1 MKFVYPEFLVALS
14 AIAIPII
21 IHLFNFRRFKKVY
34 FSNIQFLKEVQ
45 IQTQSR
51 SRVKHWLVLLSRILA
66 ITCLVLA
73 FAQPYFPKANN
84 TNVTANNVASIFIDN
99 SFSMNATNDNGT
111 LLDDA
116 KNKARE
122 IAKSFKSSDRFQLIT
137 NDFEGRQQRLV
148 NKEEFL
154 ELLEEVEISPAS
166 KNLADVYSRQ
176 KEAVRDFTEGNRNF
190 YFISDFQESVSN
202 VSNFT
207 PDSLNSLYFIP
218 VIANQENNLYID
230 SCWFK
235 APIRQLN
242 QPDELIA
249 RVKNVS
255 AESFDNIPV
264 KLKVNGEQKALAS
277 FSIGPDEQ
285 KDVVLSYTNTNTGIQ
300 LAELSITDYP
310 ITYDDVFYFSYN
322 VASQVPVLG
331 ISGKNASPSIS
342 SLFSSDTYFRF
353 NSFNENNINYSAFS
367 DNLFII
373 LNEVENL
380 SSGLVQELLRF
391 VENGGSVLVIP
402 AKNADIN
409 SYNEL
414 LLAFNANTISG
425 LDSTQTKVSRIAYE
439 SDIFANVFQD
449 KKENIDLPQVNK
461 YYAFAQATRTTEER
475 ILTLANGS
483 SFLSRYSYE
492 KGKLYVLSSPLKKDF
507 NNFSRHAIF
516 VPAMYNMA
524 LFSQST
530 GKLFHTIGKD
540 EVVELPKVAVTAEN
554 IFKIK
559 DPNSELEVIPGFRSS
574 GAVTQLMMQGQ
585 INTSGNYIL
594 MLDKDTVSGLSF
606 NFDRKESDLTTME
619 ASTIEKEAEKAGLT
633 GYKVLDSKVKGVD
646 AQLSD
651 LSQGTKLWKL
661 FILLALLFL
670 AVEILL
676 LKFWK
681 G

>member
-1 MKFVYPEFLVALS
+1 M
-14 AIAIPII
+14 
-21 IHLFNFRRFKKVY
+21 
-34 FSNIQFLKEVQ
+34 
-45 IQTQSR
+45 
-51 SRVKHWLVLLSRILA
+51 LLSRILA

-73 FAQPYFPKANN
+73 FAQPYFPAASN
-84 TNVTANNVASIFIDN
+84 TSVSANNVASIFLDN

-122 IAKSFKSSDRFQLIT
+122 LAKSYKSSDRFQLIT

-154 ELLEEVEISPAS
+154 ELLDEVEISPAS
-166 KNLADVYSRQ
+166 KNLADAYSRQ
-176 KEAVRDFTEGNRNF
+176 KEAVKDFTEGNRNF
-190 YFISDFQESVSN
+190 YFISDFQESISD

-207 PDSLNSLYFIP
+207 PDSSNSLFFIP
-218 VIANQENNLYID
+218 IIANQENNLYID

-242 QPDELIA
+242 QPEELIV
-249 RVKNVS
+249 RIKNVS
-255 AESFDNIPV
+255 AESYDNIPV

-277 FSIGPDEQ
+277 LSIGADEY
-285 KDVVLSYTNTNTGIQ
+285 KDVVMSYTNANTGIQ

-322 VASQVPVLG
+322 VASQIPVLS
-331 ISGKNASPSIS
+331 IQGKNASQSVN
-342 SLFSSDTYFRF
+342 SLYSSDTYFKF
-353 NSFNENNINYSAFS
+353 HTFNENNINYSTFS

-391 VENGGSVLVIP
+391 AENGGSILTIP
-402 AKNADIN
+402 AKKADIN
-409 SYNEL
+409 GYNEL
-414 LLAFNANTISG
+414 LLAFGANTISG
-425 LDSTQTKVSRIAYE
+425 IDSVPTKVSRIAYE

-461 YYAFAQATRTTEER
+461 YYSFAQATRTTEER
-475 ILTLANGS
+475 ILTLANGA

-492 KGKLYVLSSPLKKDF
+492 KGSFYVLSSPLKKDF

-530 GKLFHTIGKD
+530 GKLFYTIGKD
-540 EVVELPKVAVTAEN
+540 EIVELPKVAVTAEN

-559 DPNSELEVIPGFRSS
+559 APNSELEIIPGFRSS
-574 GAVTQLMMQGQ
+574 GSITQLMMQGQ
-585 INTSGNYIL
+585 INTSGNYLLIL
-594 MLDKDTVSGLSF
+594 DTDTLSGLSF
-606 NFDRKESDLTTME
+606 NFDRKESDLTAMQT
-619 ASTIEKEAEKAGLT
+619 SDIEKEAEKAGLES
-633 GYKVLDSKVKGVD
+633 YKVLNSQVKGID

-670 AVEILL
+670 AIEILL

>member
-51 SRVKHWLVLLSRILA
+51 SRLKHWLVLLSRILA

-73 FAQPYFPKANN
+73 FAQPYFPSAVNAP
-84 TNVTANNVASIFIDN
+84 VAAQNVASIFIDN

-116 KNKARE
+116 KNKALE
-122 IAKSFKSSDRFQLIT
+122 LVKAYKSSDRFQLIT

-166 KNLADVYSRQ
+166 KSLADVYSRQ
-176 KEAVRDFTEGNRNF
+176 KEAVKDFTEGNRNF
-190 YFISDFQESVSN
+190 YFISDFQESISN
-202 VSNFT
+202 VSSFT
-207 PDSLNSLYFIP
+207 QDSLNSLYFIP
-218 VIANQENNLYID
+218 VAANQQNNLYID

-255 AESFDNIPV
+255 EESFDNIPV

-277 FSIGPDEQ
+277 FSIGPGEQ
-285 KDVVLSYTNTNTGIQ
+285 RDVPLAYTNTNTGIQ

-322 VASQVPVLG
+322 VADQVPVLS
-331 ISGKNASPSIS
+331 INGKNAAPAVN
-342 SLFSSDTYFRF
+342 SLYSSDTYFTLT
-353 NSFNENNINYSAFS
+353 NFNESNINYSAFS
-367 DNLFII
+367 DNIFIV
-373 LNEVENL
+373 LNEVDNL
-380 SSGLVQELLRF
+380 SSGLVQELVRF
-391 VENGGSVLVIP
+391 AETGGNILLIP
-402 AKNADIN
+402 SKKADIN

-414 LLAFNANTISG
+414 LLAFSANTISG
-425 LDSTQTKVSRIAYE
+425 MDSAQTKISHIAYE

-449 KKENIDLPQVNK
+449 KKENLDLPVVNK
-461 YYAFAQATRTTEER
+461 YYTFAQATRTTEER
-475 ILTLANGS
+475 ILTLANGA
-483 SFLSRYSYE
+483 SFLSRYTYE
-492 KGKLYVLSSPLKKDF
+492 KGKLYVLSAPLKKDF
-507 NNFSRHAIF
+507 SNFSRHAIF
-516 VPAMYNMA
+516 VPALYNMA

-530 GKLFHTIGKD
+530 GKLFYTIGQD
-540 EVVELPKVAVTAEN
+540 EVVELPKVSVTAEN
-554 IFKIK
+554 VFKIK
-559 DPNSELEVIPGFRSS
+559 DPNSELEVIPGYRSS
-574 GAVTQLMMQGQ
+574 GSLTQLMMQGQ

-594 MLDKDTVSGLSF
+594 LFDKDTITGLSF
-606 NFDRKESDLTTME
+606 NFDRKESDLTTID
-619 ASTIEKEAEKAGLT
+619 ADAIEKEAEKAGLI
-633 GYKVLDSKVKGVD
+633 GYQVLDSKVKGVD

-651 LSQGTKLWKL
+651 LSQGTKMWKL

-670 AVEILL
+670 AIEILL